1 MPVRRLWLLVA
12 LAFAWVLAFEGQAH
26 ARTKV
31 EIVSVVWAKPT
42 ESAQRVKAVER
53 SVRRHAAAAMKHLKF
68 GEAGKARVTI
78 TIRDLQVIEDGDVLR
93 MSCTLVGKLEGGGSA
108 RSKISFGGKLDERKK
123 LERQVIAAAAEGLMV
138 RLAEMA
144 KQRERDAKRAKPA
157 S

>member
-1 MPVRRLWLLVA
+1 
-12 LAFAWVLAFEGQAH
+12 
-26 ARTKV
+26 
-31 EIVSVVWAKPT
+31 
-42 ESAQRVKAVER
+42 
-53 SVRRHAAAAMKHLKF
+53 MKHLKF

-144 KQRERDAKRAKPA
+144 KQREIFSALMAAARRRSACRRPGSAPGRPSPDCRRPRAAECAAACRRRGCAAPA
-157 S
+157 SASR